1 MGRKT
6 ASENECMS
14 GFSPLIRDWFLE
26 SIGSPSE
33 PQRRG
38 WPEIASGR
46 NVLICS
52 PTGSGKTFAA
62 FLKCL
67 DWVISEKSASL
78 NNIAGYEKYQVKT
91 NKDDLNKGIRIIYIS
106 PLKALNNDICR
117 NLELPLDGLRQKA
130 HEQGMEMPD

>member
-1 MGRKT
+1 MGRKI
-6 ASENECMS
+6 AAENECMS

-26 SIGSPSE
+26 NIGMPSE

-46 NVLICS
+46 NALICS

-67 DWVISEKSASL
+67 DWMISEKSASDSKPPVIGSIRKKI
-78 NNIAGYEKYQVKT
+78 NQAERQGV
-91 NKDDLNKGIRIIYIS
+91 RIIYIS
-106 PLKALNNDICR
+106 PLS
-117 NLELPLDGLRQKA
+117 PQ
-130 HEQGMEMPD
+130 